1 MRNKKVHITII
12 AIFIAIIGISL
23 YYILKEPINLGLLKK
38 PINLGLLKESI
49 NLGLD
54 LKGGTQIILK
64 PTERG
69 GEEVTTQSLDKAMLI
84 IMDRIDKLG
93 ISEPLVTKDYTNNII
108 IQLPG
113 VKESERAEEL
123 IGKTAQL
130 EFRLVTGTFIS
141 IKNQNFDTLKFDYE
155 KGELVIDPDAEKVLL
170 VDDINALIS
179 GNLYE
184 IDGELLS
191 DPESEEMLLVK
202 YSGEDNQET
211 DVEGSSTGDG
221 SESNVD
227 INIDPEKVI
236 GKIIYDPGT
245 GELLLIDYND
255 GSEVGEIL
263 VDSRTGAATLAEPAL
278 LTGDKLANVAAG
290 YDTYGNIRVAL
301 SFKDEG
307 VKIFEEITSENIGR
321 NLAIVLDEEIKSA
334 PYIRVAI
341 SNGEAEIT
349 GIDSIEEA
357 KSIELVLQTGALP
370 VNLQIEESSTVGP
383 TLGRDSLNKG
393 LYAGIAGFVLI
404 VVFMFFYY
412 KGLGLYSA
420 LGLIIYIII
429 FWGIIS
435 AIGAVLTLPGIAGI
449 ILTIGMA
456 VDANVIIFERIKEEI
471 LKAKSPR
478 IAIGDGFK
486 NALRTIIDSNVT
498 TLITAAALYRFGTG
512 PIRGFAVILSLG
524 VVISM
529 VVSLLFTRSII
540 FMTAGIP
547 RMATP
552 GFLGVRRRSS
562 E

>member
-12 AIFIAIIGISL
+12 AIFIAIISVSL

>member
-12 AIFIAIIGISL
+12 AIFIAIISISL
-23 YYILKEPINLGLLKK
+23 YYILKEP
-38 PINLGLLKESI
+38 I

-93 ISEPLVTKDYTNNII
+93 ISEPLVTKDLSNNIV

-113 VKESERAEEL
+113 VKDPDKAKEI

-141 IKNQNFDTLKFDYE
+141 IKNQNWDTLKFDYE

-170 VDDINALIS
+170 VDDINALVS

-202 YSGEDNQET
+202 YSGKDNQET

-236 GKIIYDPGT
+236 GKIIYKPET
-245 GELLLIDYND
+245 RELLLVDYND
-255 GSEVGEIL
+255 ESETGEIL
-263 VDSRTGAATLAEPAL
+263 VDSRNDAATLVGPVL
-278 LTGDKLANVAAG
+278 LTGDKLAKVSAG
-290 YDTYGNIRVAL
+290 YDTYGEIRVTL

-307 VKIFEEITSENIGR
+307 VEIFKEITSENIGR

-334 PYIRVAI
+334 PYIKVAI
-341 SNGEAEIT
+341 TDGDAEIT

-357 KSIELVLQTGALP
+357 KNIELVLQTGALP

-383 TLGRDSLNKG
+383 TLGMDSLNKG
-393 LYAGIAGFVLI
+393 LRAGIIGFILI
-404 VVFMFFYY
+404 IVFMLFYY
-412 KGLGLYSA
+412 KGLGIYSA

-429 FWGIIS
+429 FWGVMSGID
-435 AIGAVLTLPGIAGI
+435 AALTLPGIAGI
-449 ILTIGMA
+449 ILTIGIA

-478 IAIGDGFK
+478 IAIGYGFK
-486 NALRTIIDSNVT
+486 NALRTIVDSNVT
-498 TLITAAALYRFGTG
+498 TLITAAALFRFGTG
-512 PIRGFAVILSLG
+512 PIKGFAVTLSLG

-529 VVSLLFTRSII
+529 VISLLFTRSLI
-540 FMTAGIP
+540 FLMSGIS
-547 RMATP
+547 RINTP
-552 GFLGVRRRSS
+552 GFLGVRRRSG

>member
-12 AIFIAIIGISL
+12 AIFIAIISVSL
-23 YYILKEPINLGLLKK
+23 YYILKEPINLGLLKE
-38 PINLGLLKESI
+38 PINLSLLKESI

-69 GEEVTTQSLDKAMLI
+69 GTGEITPEKLNLT
-84 IMDRIDKLG
+84 MDRIRDRIDRLG
-93 ISEPLVTKDYTNNII
+93 VSEPLVTKDHLKNIVV
-108 IQLPG
+108 QLPG
-113 VKESERAEEL
+113 VKDPDTAKEI

-141 IKNQNFDTLKFDYE
+141 QKDDNWSIVGLDYE
-155 KGELVIDPDAEKVLL
+155 KGELLIDPDAKKTILI
-170 VDDINALIS
+170 DDINKFFQGKSVLTV
-179 GNLYE
+179 GNLITDPETNELVLVAPQNQADSEENKEGENADSAGSNFSAEE
-184 IDGELLS
+184 ILGVVKYDSETMQMFMEKDGE
-191 DPESEEMLLVK
+191 
-202 YSGEDNQET
+202 
-211 DVEGSSTGDG
+211 
-221 SESNVD
+221 
-227 INIDPEKVI
+227 
-236 GKIIYDPGT
+236 
-245 GELLLIDYND
+245 
-255 GSEVGEIL
+255 EVGEIL

-278 LTGDKLANVAAG
+278 LTGDKLAKAAAG
-290 YDTYGNIRVAL
+290 YDTYGEIRVTL

-307 VKIFEEITSENIGR
+307 VEIFKEITSENIGR

-334 PYIRVAI
+334 PYIKVPI
-341 SNGEAEIT
+341 TDGSAEIT

-357 KSIELVLQTGALP
+357 KNIELVLQTGALP
-370 VNLQIEESSTVGP
+370 ISLQIEESSTVGP
-383 TLGRDSLNKG
+383 TLGMDSLNKG
-393 LYAGIAGFVLI
+393 LYAGIIGFILI
-404 VVFMFFYY
+404 IVFMLFYY
-412 KGLGLYSA
+412 KGLGIYSA

-435 AIGAVLTLPGIAGI
+435 GIGAALTLPGIAGI

-471 LKAKSPR
+471 IKSKSPR
-478 IAIGDGFK
+478 IAIGYGFK
-486 NALRTIIDSNVT
+486 NALRTIVDSNVT

-512 PIRGFAVILSLG
+512 PIKGFAVTLSLG

-529 VVSLLFTRSII
+529 IVSLLFTRSII
-540 FMTAGIP
+540 FLMSGIS
-547 RMATP
+547 RINTP